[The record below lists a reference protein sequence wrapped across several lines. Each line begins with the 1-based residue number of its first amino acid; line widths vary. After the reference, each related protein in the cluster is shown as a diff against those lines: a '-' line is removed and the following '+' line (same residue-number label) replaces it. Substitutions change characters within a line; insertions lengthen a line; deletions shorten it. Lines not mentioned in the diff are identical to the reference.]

1 MRKKLPLLLMA
12 IMPLASFAQSAQSKV
27 SVHPKK
33 QAVTKQA
40 KPHLLAAPVAYC
52 TPALDCT
59 DGDLISNVT
68 FAGINN
74 TTTCSPA
81 GYGDYTSVSNTTT
94 LLAGETY
101 PIAVT
106 VGDGWPNENVSVWID
121 YNKNDIFDASE
132 FTYVGNVNTVSS
144 GLTVTG
150 NIPIATGTANG
161 SYRMRVR
168 VAADGAN
175 ADDNTL
181 ACDEEQGY
189 GETED
194 YTLIIGA
201 PAPTG
206 CLTATNGQWPT
217 DTFTPNCNG
226 ANANVTTAAYLNEYS
241 KVSLVAGTAYTFSTS
256 NSAYFITI
264 GNEAGTEVLASG
276 TGSVVYTPTVSGVVR
291 FYSHLSSNCDGES
304 TIHAR
309 IVKCGTPP
317 PPPVEPDYGCDQT
330 YTGVPDTAH
339 NMTKNLAAA
348 TYMVANDFFVPKE
361 SGTYKLQSVKF
372 DIVSQA
378 AAGASDI
385 TSYDLKILADSGS
398 NTPGST
404 VMTTL
409 TGVTPTNVLTLP
421 GTFAELPTYR
431 ITLDLGNF
439 ELPVNAAADTK
450 YWVAITGTSASQT
463 SFYWIGS
470 IYNEGWLTSSD
481 YQSSDSGA
489 TWVQGASTATPG
501 VHYEGMMMIDAECA
515 TAAVNEAGTKEVS
528 FYPNPVKDFLTINSK
543 KTIETVHVY
552 NIAGQ
557 KIPVSSKLVNGKL
570 DMSRMAPGT
579 YIISTIL
586 QGGKNESFKVVKK

>member
-1 MRKKLPLLLMA
+1 MRKKLPLLL
-12 IMPLASFAQSAQSKV
+12 LAALPMLTFAQSAQSKV

-175 ADDNTL
+175 AADNTL

-206 CLTATNGQWPT
+206 CLTATNGQYPAA
-217 DTFTPNCNG
+217 TFTPNCNG
-226 ANANVTTAAYLNEYS
+226 AVGNITTVAWLNEYS
-241 KVSLVAGTAYTFSTS
+241 KVNLTAGTEYTFSTS
-256 NSAYFITI
+256 NASYFITI
-264 GNEAGTEVLASG
+264 GDEAGTAVLASG
-276 TGSVVYTPTVSGVVR
+276 TGSVTYTPTANGVVR
-291 FYSHLSSNCDGES
+291 FYSHLSSNCDGTS
-304 TIHAR
+304 SSHTR
-309 IVKCGTPP
+309 SVKCGTPP
-317 PPPVEPDYGCDQT
+317 PPPTACTDFKTPSNNRENG
-330 YTGVPDTAH
+330 GFFGGDTAQRLAIDIPVGSTGFTVH
-339 NMTKNLAAA
+339 GMEPIVAGDATSFSFKFYANNAGLPGAEIATRTGIIQSSVVTGTAFGYDFKKYTVAFDSPIDLDANTTYWVEVTSDAVAWESTSVNRLGSPDVFNNNGTAGAWVADTTDYVFNLACSPLLAVGDA
-348 TYMVANDFFVPKE
+348 SNA
-361 SGTYKLQSVKF
+361 KF
-372 DIVSQA
+372 
-378 AAGASDI
+378 
-385 TSYDLKILADSGS
+385 
-398 NTPGST
+398 
-404 VMTTL
+404 
-409 TGVTPTNVLTLP
+409 
-421 GTFAELPTYR
+421 
-431 ITLDLGNF
+431 
-439 ELPVNAAADTK
+439 
-450 YWVAITGTSASQT
+450 
-463 SFYWIGS
+463 
-470 IYNEGWLTSSD
+470 
-481 YQSSDSGA
+481 
-489 TWVQGASTATPG
+489 
-501 VHYEGMMMIDAECA
+501 
-515 TAAVNEAGTKEVS
+515 S
-528 FYPNPVKDFLTINSK
+528 FYPNPVVDYLNISASTKVESV
-543 KTIETVHVY
+543 TVH

-557 KIPVSSKLVNGKL
+557 KMPVAAKLVNGKV
-570 DMSRMAPGT
+570 DMSRLAPGV
-579 YIISTIL
+579 YIITTVL
-586 QGGKNESFKVVKK
+586 DGGKKESFKVVKK

>member
-1 MRKKLPLLLMA
+1 MRKKLPLLL
-12 IMPLASFAQSAQSKV
+12 LAALPMLTFAQSAQSKV

-206 CLTATNGQWPT
+206 CLTATNGQYPAA
-217 DTFTPNCNG
+217 TFTPNCNG
-226 ANANVTTAAYLNEYS
+226 AVGNITTVAWLNEYS
-241 KVSLVAGTAYTFSTS
+241 KVNVIAGTTYTFSTS
-256 NSAYFITI
+256 VNTYFITI
-264 GNEAGTEVLASG
+264 GNEAGTAVLASG
-276 TGSVVYTPTVSGVVR
+276 TGSVTYTPTANGVVR
-291 FYSHLSSNCDGES
+291 FYSHLSSNCDGTS
-304 TIHAR
+304 SSHTR
-309 IVKCGTPP
+309 SVKCGTPP
-317 PPPVEPDYGCDQT
+317 PPPTACTDFKTPSNNRENG
-330 YTGVPDTAH
+330 GFFGGDTAQRLAIDIPVGSTGFTVH
-339 NMTKNLAAA
+339 GMEPIVAGDATSFSFKFYANNAGLPGAEIATRTGIIQSSVVTGTAFGYDFKKYTVAFDSPIDLDANTTYWVEVTSDAVAWESTSVSRLGSPDVFNHSGTSGAWVAGTTDYVFNLAC
-348 TYMVANDFFVPKE
+348 
-361 SGTYKLQSVKF
+361 SSL
-372 DIVSQA
+372 
-378 AAGASDI
+378 
-385 TSYDLKILADSGS
+385 LAVGDAS
-398 NTPGST
+398 NTK
-404 VMTTL
+404 
-409 TGVTPTNVLTLP
+409 
-421 GTFAELPTYR
+421 F
-431 ITLDLGNF
+431 
-439 ELPVNAAADTK
+439 
-450 YWVAITGTSASQT
+450 
-463 SFYWIGS
+463 
-470 IYNEGWLTSSD
+470 
-481 YQSSDSGA
+481 
-489 TWVQGASTATPG
+489 
-501 VHYEGMMMIDAECA
+501 
-515 TAAVNEAGTKEVS
+515 S
-528 FYPNPVKDFLTINSK
+528 FYPNPVVDYLNISASTKVESV
-543 KTIETVHVY
+543 TVH

-557 KIPVSSKLVNGKL
+557 KMPVAAKLVNGKV
-570 DMSRMAPGT
+570 DMSRLAPGV
-579 YIISTIL
+579 YIITTVL
-586 QGGKNESFKVVKK
+586 DGGKKESFKVVKK

>member
-175 ADDNTL
+175 AADNTL

-206 CLTATNGQWPT
+206 CLTATNGQYPAA
-217 DTFTPNCNG
+217 TFTPNCNG
-226 ANANVTTAAYLNEYS
+226 AVGNITTVAWLNEYS
-241 KVSLVAGTAYTFSTS
+241 KVNLTAGTEYTFSTS
-256 NSAYFITI
+256 NASYFITI
-264 GNEAGTEVLASG
+264 GDEAGTAVLASG
-276 TGSVVYTPTVSGVVR
+276 TGSVTYTPTANGVVR
-291 FYSHLSSNCDGES
+291 FYSHLSSNCDGTS
-304 TIHAR
+304 SSHTR
-309 IVKCGTPP
+309 SVKCGTPP
-317 PPPVEPDYGCDQT
+317 PPPTACTDFKTPSNNRENG
-330 YTGVPDTAH
+330 GFFGGDTAQRLAIDIPVGSTGFTVH
-339 NMTKNLAAA
+339 GMEPIVAGDATSFSFKFYANNAGLPGAEIATRTGIIQSSVVTGTAFGYDFKKYTVAFDSPIDLDANTTYWVEVTSDAVAWESTSVNRLGSPDVFNNSGTSGAWVAGTTDYVFNLACSPLLAVGDA
-348 TYMVANDFFVPKE
+348 SNA
-361 SGTYKLQSVKF
+361 KF
-372 DIVSQA
+372 
-378 AAGASDI
+378 
-385 TSYDLKILADSGS
+385 
-398 NTPGST
+398 
-404 VMTTL
+404 
-409 TGVTPTNVLTLP
+409 
-421 GTFAELPTYR
+421 
-431 ITLDLGNF
+431 
-439 ELPVNAAADTK
+439 
-450 YWVAITGTSASQT
+450 
-463 SFYWIGS
+463 
-470 IYNEGWLTSSD
+470 
-481 YQSSDSGA
+481 
-489 TWVQGASTATPG
+489 
-501 VHYEGMMMIDAECA
+501 
-515 TAAVNEAGTKEVS
+515 S
-528 FYPNPVKDFLTINSK
+528 FYPNPVVDYLNISASTKVESV
-543 KTIETVHVY
+543 TVH

-557 KIPVSSKLVNGKL
+557 KMPVAAKLVNGKV
-570 DMSRMAPGT
+570 DMSRLAPGV
-579 YIISTIL
+579 YIITTVL
-586 QGGKNESFKVVKK
+586 DGGKKESFKVVKK

>member
-1 MRKKLPLLLMA
+1 MRKKLPLLL
-12 IMPLASFAQSAQSKV
+12 LAALPMLTFAQSAQSKV

-206 CLTATNGQWPT
+206 CLTATNGQYPAA
-217 DTFTPNCNG
+217 TFTPNCNG
-226 ANANVTTAAYLNEYS
+226 AVGNITTVAWLNEYS
-241 KVSLVAGTAYTFSTS
+241 KVNVIAGTTYTFSTS
-256 NSAYFITI
+256 VNTYFITI
-264 GNEAGTEVLASG
+264 GNEAGTAVLASG
-276 TGSVVYTPTVSGVVR
+276 TGSVTYTPTANGVVR
-291 FYSHLSSNCDGES
+291 FYSHLSSNCDGTS
-304 TIHAR
+304 SSHTR
-309 IVKCGTPP
+309 SVKCGTPP
-317 PPPVEPDYGCDQT
+317 PPPTACTDFKTPSNNRENG
-330 YTGVPDTAH
+330 GFFGGDTAQRLAIDIPVGSTGFTVH
-339 NMTKNLAAA
+339 GMEPIVAGDATSFSFKFYANNAGLPGAEIATRNGIIQSSVVTGTAFGYDFKKYTVAFDSPIDLDANTTYWVEVTSDAVAWESTSVSRLGSPDVFNHSGTSGAWVAGTTDYVFNLAC
-348 TYMVANDFFVPKE
+348 
-361 SGTYKLQSVKF
+361 SSL
-372 DIVSQA
+372 
-378 AAGASDI
+378 
-385 TSYDLKILADSGS
+385 LAVGDAS
-398 NTPGST
+398 NTK
-404 VMTTL
+404 
-409 TGVTPTNVLTLP
+409 
-421 GTFAELPTYR
+421 F
-431 ITLDLGNF
+431 
-439 ELPVNAAADTK
+439 
-450 YWVAITGTSASQT
+450 
-463 SFYWIGS
+463 
-470 IYNEGWLTSSD
+470 
-481 YQSSDSGA
+481 
-489 TWVQGASTATPG
+489 
-501 VHYEGMMMIDAECA
+501 
-515 TAAVNEAGTKEVS
+515 S
-528 FYPNPVKDFLTINSK
+528 FYPNPVVDYLNISASTKVESV
-543 KTIETVHVY
+543 TVH

-557 KIPVSSKLVNGKL
+557 KMPVAAKLVNGKV
-570 DMSRMAPGT
+570 DMSRLAPGV
-579 YIISTIL
+579 YIITTVL
-586 QGGKNESFKVVKK
+586 DGGKKESFKVVKK

>member
-1 MRKKLPLLLMA
+1 MA

-206 CLTATNGQWPT
+206 CLTATNGQYPVA
-217 DTFTPNCNG
+217 TFTPNCNG
-226 ANANVTTAAYLNEYS
+226 AVGNITTVAWLNEYS
-241 KVSLVAGTAYTFSTS
+241 KVNVIAGTTYTFSTS
-256 NSAYFITI
+256 VNTYFITI
-264 GNEAGTEVLASG
+264 GNEAGTAVLASG
-276 TGSVVYTPTVSGVVR
+276 TGSVTYTPTANGVVR
-291 FYSHLSSNCDGES
+291 FYSHLSSNCDGTS
-304 TIHAR
+304 SSHTR
-309 IVKCGTPP
+309 SVKCGTPP
-317 PPPVEPDYGCDQT
+317 PPPTACTDFKTPSNNRENG
-330 YTGVPDTAH
+330 GFFGGDTAQRLAIDIPVGSTGFTVH
-339 NMTKNLAAA
+339 GMEPIVAGDATSFSFKFYSNNAGLPGAEIATRTGIIQSSVVTGTAFGYDFKKYTVAFDSPIDLNANTTYWVEVTSDAVAWESTSVNRLGSPDVFNNSGTSGAWVAGTTDYVFNLACSPLLAVGDA
-348 TYMVANDFFVPKE
+348 SNA
-361 SGTYKLQSVKF
+361 KF
-372 DIVSQA
+372 
-378 AAGASDI
+378 
-385 TSYDLKILADSGS
+385 
-398 NTPGST
+398 
-404 VMTTL
+404 
-409 TGVTPTNVLTLP
+409 
-421 GTFAELPTYR
+421 
-431 ITLDLGNF
+431 
-439 ELPVNAAADTK
+439 
-450 YWVAITGTSASQT
+450 
-463 SFYWIGS
+463 
-470 IYNEGWLTSSD
+470 
-481 YQSSDSGA
+481 
-489 TWVQGASTATPG
+489 
-501 VHYEGMMMIDAECA
+501 
-515 TAAVNEAGTKEVS
+515 S
-528 FYPNPVKDFLTINSK
+528 FYPNPVVDYLNISASTKVESV
-543 KTIETVHVY
+543 TVH

-557 KIPVSSKLVNGKL
+557 KMPVAAKLVNGKV
-570 DMSRMAPGT
+570 DMSRLAPGV
-579 YIISTIL
+579 YIITTVL
-586 QGGKNESFKVVKK
+586 DGGKKESFKVVKK

>member
-206 CLTATNGQWPT
+206 CLTATNGQYPAA
-217 DTFTPNCNG
+217 TFTPNCNG
-226 ANANVTTAAYLNEYS
+226 AVGNITTAAWLNEYS
-241 KVSLVAGTAYTFSTS
+241 KVNVIAGTTYTFSTS
-256 NSAYFITI
+256 VNTYFITI
-264 GNEAGTEVLASG
+264 GNEAGTAVLASG
-276 TGSVVYTPTVSGVVR
+276 TGSVTYTPTANGVVR
-291 FYSHLSSNCDGES
+291 FYSHLSSNCDGTS
-304 TIHAR
+304 SSHTR
-309 IVKCGTPP
+309 SVKCGTPP
-317 PPPVEPDYGCDQT
+317 PPPTACTDFKTPSNNRENG
-330 YTGVPDTAH
+330 GFFGGDTAQRLAIDIPVGSTGFTVH
-339 NMTKNLAAA
+339 GMEPIVAGDATSFSFKFYSNNAGLPGAEIATRTGIIQSSVVTGTAFGYDFKKYTVAFDSPIDFTANTTYWVEVTSDAVAWESTTVNRLGSPDVFNNSGTSGAWVAGTTDYVFNLAC
-348 TYMVANDFFVPKE
+348 
-361 SGTYKLQSVKF
+361 SSL
-372 DIVSQA
+372 
-378 AAGASDI
+378 
-385 TSYDLKILADSGS
+385 LAVGDAS
-398 NTPGST
+398 NTK
-404 VMTTL
+404 
-409 TGVTPTNVLTLP
+409 
-421 GTFAELPTYR
+421 F
-431 ITLDLGNF
+431 
-439 ELPVNAAADTK
+439 
-450 YWVAITGTSASQT
+450 
-463 SFYWIGS
+463 
-470 IYNEGWLTSSD
+470 
-481 YQSSDSGA
+481 
-489 TWVQGASTATPG
+489 
-501 VHYEGMMMIDAECA
+501 
-515 TAAVNEAGTKEVS
+515 S
-528 FYPNPVKDFLTINSK
+528 FYPNPVVDYLNISASTKVESV
-543 KTIETVHVY
+543 TVH

-557 KIPVSSKLVNGKL
+557 KMPVSAKLVNGKV
-570 DMSRMAPGT
+570 DMSRLAPGI
-579 YIISTIL
+579 YIITTVL
-586 QGGKNESFKVVKK
+586 EGGKKESFKVVKK

>member
-1 MRKKLPLLLMA
+1 MA

-168 VAADGAN
+168 VVADGAN
-175 ADDNTL
+175 AADNTL

-206 CLTATNGQWPT
+206 CLTATNGQYPAA
-217 DTFTPNCNG
+217 TFTPNCNG
-226 ANANVTTAAYLNEYS
+226 AVGNITTVAWLNEYS
-241 KVSLVAGTAYTFSTS
+241 KVNVTAGTEYTFSTS
-256 NSAYFITI
+256 NASYFITI
-264 GNEAGTEVLASG
+264 GDEAGTAVLASG
-276 TGSVVYTPTVSGVVR
+276 TGSVTYTPTANGVVR
-291 FYSHLSSNCDGES
+291 FYSHLSSNCDGTS
-304 TIHAR
+304 SSHTR
-309 IVKCGTPP
+309 SVKCGTPP
-317 PPPVEPDYGCDQT
+317 PPPTACTDFKTPSNNRENG
-330 YTGVPDTAH
+330 GFFGGDTAQRLAIDIPVGSTGFTVH
-339 NMTKNLAAA
+339 GMEPIVAGDATSFSFKFYANNAGLPGAEIATRTGIIQSSVVTGTAFGYDFKKYTVAFDSPIDLNANTTYWVEVTSDAVAWESTSVSRLGSPDVFNHSGTSGAWVAGTTDYVFNLAC
-348 TYMVANDFFVPKE
+348 
-361 SGTYKLQSVKF
+361 SSL
-372 DIVSQA
+372 
-378 AAGASDI
+378 
-385 TSYDLKILADSGS
+385 LAVGDAS
-398 NTPGST
+398 NTK
-404 VMTTL
+404 
-409 TGVTPTNVLTLP
+409 
-421 GTFAELPTYR
+421 F
-431 ITLDLGNF
+431 
-439 ELPVNAAADTK
+439 
-450 YWVAITGTSASQT
+450 
-463 SFYWIGS
+463 
-470 IYNEGWLTSSD
+470 
-481 YQSSDSGA
+481 
-489 TWVQGASTATPG
+489 
-501 VHYEGMMMIDAECA
+501 
-515 TAAVNEAGTKEVS
+515 S
-528 FYPNPVKDFLTINSK
+528 FYPNPVVDYLNISASTKVESV
-543 KTIETVHVY
+543 TVH

-557 KIPVSSKLVNGKL
+557 KMPVAAKLVNGKV
-570 DMSRMAPGT
+570 DMSRLAPGV
-579 YIISTIL
+579 YIITTVL
-586 QGGKNESFKVVKK
+586 DGGKK

>member
-1 MRKKLPLLLMA
+1 MRKKLPLLL
-12 IMPLASFAQSAQSKV
+12 LAALPMLTFAQSAQSKV

-206 CLTATNGQWPT
+206 CLTATNGQYPAA
-217 DTFTPNCNG
+217 TFTPNCNG
-226 ANANVTTAAYLNEYS
+226 AVGNITTVAWLNEYS
-241 KVSLVAGTAYTFSTS
+241 KVNVIAGTTYTFSTS
-256 NSAYFITI
+256 VNTYFITI
-264 GNEAGTEVLASG
+264 GNEAGTAVLASG
-276 TGSVVYTPTVSGVVR
+276 TGSVTYTPTANGVVR
-291 FYSHLSSNCDGES
+291 FYSHLSSNCDGTS
-304 TIHAR
+304 SSHTR
-309 IVKCGTPP
+309 SVKCGTPP
-317 PPPVEPDYGCDQT
+317 PPPTACTDFKTPSNNRENG
-330 YTGVPDTAH
+330 GFFGGDTAQRLAIDIPVGSTGFTVH
-339 NMTKNLAAA
+339 GMEPIVAGDATSFSFKFYANNAGLPGAEIATRTGIIQSSVVTGTAFGYDFKKYTVAFDSPIDLDANTTYWVEVTSDAVAWESTSVNRLGSPDVFNNSGTSGAWVAGTTDYVFNLACSPLLAVGDA
-348 TYMVANDFFVPKE
+348 SNA
-361 SGTYKLQSVKF
+361 KF
-372 DIVSQA
+372 
-378 AAGASDI
+378 
-385 TSYDLKILADSGS
+385 
-398 NTPGST
+398 
-404 VMTTL
+404 
-409 TGVTPTNVLTLP
+409 
-421 GTFAELPTYR
+421 
-431 ITLDLGNF
+431 
-439 ELPVNAAADTK
+439 
-450 YWVAITGTSASQT
+450 
-463 SFYWIGS
+463 
-470 IYNEGWLTSSD
+470 
-481 YQSSDSGA
+481 
-489 TWVQGASTATPG
+489 
-501 VHYEGMMMIDAECA
+501 
-515 TAAVNEAGTKEVS
+515 S
-528 FYPNPVKDFLTINSK
+528 FYPNPVVDYLNISASTKVESV
-543 KTIETVHVY
+543 TVH
-552 NIAGQ
+552 NMAGQ
-557 KIPVSSKLVNGKL
+557 KMPVAAKLVNGKV
-570 DMSRMAPGT
+570 DMSRLAPGV
-579 YIISTIL
+579 YIITTVL
-586 QGGKNESFKVVKK
+586 DGGKKESFKVVKK

>member
-206 CLTATNGQWPT
+206 CLTATNGQYPAA
-217 DTFTPNCNG
+217 TFTPNCNG
-226 ANANVTTAAYLNEYS
+226 AVGNITTVAWLNEYS
-241 KVSLVAGTAYTFSTS
+241 KVNVIAGTTYTFSTS
-256 NSAYFITI
+256 VNTYFITI
-264 GNEAGTEVLASG
+264 GNEAGTAVLASG
-276 TGSVVYTPTVSGVVR
+276 TGSVTYTPTANGVVR
-291 FYSHLSSNCDGES
+291 FYSHLSSNCDGTS
-304 TIHAR
+304 SSHTR
-309 IVKCGTPP
+309 SVKCGTPP
-317 PPPVEPDYGCDQT
+317 PPPTACTDFKTPSNNRENG
-330 YTGVPDTAH
+330 GFFGGDTAQRLAIDIPVGSTGFTVH
-339 NMTKNLAAA
+339 GMEPIVAGDATSFSFKFYANNAGLPGAEIATRTGIIQSSVVTGTAFGYDFKKYTVAFDSPIDLDANTTYWVEVTSDAVAWESTSVNRLGPPDVFNNNGTAGAWVADTTDYVFNLACSPLLAVGDA
-348 TYMVANDFFVPKE
+348 SNA
-361 SGTYKLQSVKF
+361 KF
-372 DIVSQA
+372 
-378 AAGASDI
+378 
-385 TSYDLKILADSGS
+385 
-398 NTPGST
+398 
-404 VMTTL
+404 
-409 TGVTPTNVLTLP
+409 
-421 GTFAELPTYR
+421 
-431 ITLDLGNF
+431 
-439 ELPVNAAADTK
+439 
-450 YWVAITGTSASQT
+450 
-463 SFYWIGS
+463 
-470 IYNEGWLTSSD
+470 
-481 YQSSDSGA
+481 
-489 TWVQGASTATPG
+489 
-501 VHYEGMMMIDAECA
+501 
-515 TAAVNEAGTKEVS
+515 S
-528 FYPNPVKDFLTINSK
+528 FYPNPVVDYLNISASTKVESV
-543 KTIETVHVY
+543 TVH

-557 KIPVSSKLVNGKL
+557 KMPVAAKLVNGKV
-570 DMSRMAPGT
+570 DMSRLAPGV
-579 YIISTIL
+579 YIITTVL
-586 QGGKNESFKVVKK
+586 DGGKKESFKVVKK

>member
-1 MRKKLPLLLMA
+1 MRKKLPLLL
-12 IMPLASFAQSAQSKV
+12 LAALPMLTFAQSAQSKV

-175 ADDNTL
+175 AADNTL

-206 CLTATNGQWPT
+206 CLTATNGQYPAA
-217 DTFTPNCNG
+217 TFTPNCNG

-291 FYSHLSSNCDGES
+291 FYSHLSSNCDGGS

-317 PPPVEPDYGCDQT
+317 PPPTACTDFKTPSNNRENG
-330 YTGVPDTAH
+330 GFFGGDTAQRLAIDIPVGSTGFTVH
-339 NMTKNLAAA
+339 GMEPIVAGDATSFSFKFYSNNAGLPGAEIATRTGIIQSSVVTGTAFGYDFKKYTVAFDSPIDLDANTTYWVEVTSDAVAWESTTVNRLGSPDVFNNSGTSGAWVAGTTDYVFNLAC
-348 TYMVANDFFVPKE
+348 
-361 SGTYKLQSVKF
+361 SSL
-372 DIVSQA
+372 
-378 AAGASDI
+378 
-385 TSYDLKILADSGS
+385 LAVGDAS
-398 NTPGST
+398 NTK
-404 VMTTL
+404 
-409 TGVTPTNVLTLP
+409 
-421 GTFAELPTYR
+421 F
-431 ITLDLGNF
+431 
-439 ELPVNAAADTK
+439 
-450 YWVAITGTSASQT
+450 
-463 SFYWIGS
+463 
-470 IYNEGWLTSSD
+470 
-481 YQSSDSGA
+481 
-489 TWVQGASTATPG
+489 
-501 VHYEGMMMIDAECA
+501 
-515 TAAVNEAGTKEVS
+515 S
-528 FYPNPVKDFLTINSK
+528 FYPNPVVDYLNISASTKVESV
-543 KTIETVHVY
+543 TVH

-557 KIPVSSKLVNGKL
+557 KMPVAAKLVNGKV
-570 DMSRMAPGT
+570 DMSRLAPGV
-579 YIISTIL
+579 YIITTVL
-586 QGGKNESFKVVKK
+586 DGGKKESFKVVKK

>member
-1 MRKKLPLLLMA
+1 MRKKLPLLL
-12 IMPLASFAQSAQSKV
+12 LAALPMLTFAQSAQSKV

-40 KPHLLAAPVAYC
+40 KPRLLAAPAAYC

-217 DTFTPNCNG
+217 ATYTPTCSGTTTNI
-226 ANANVTTAAYLNEYS
+226 TTAAWLNEYS
-241 KVSLVAGTAYTFSTS
+241 KVNVTAGTAYTFSTS
-256 NSAYFITI
+256 NASYFITI
-264 GNEAGTEVLASG
+264 GDEAGTAVLASG
-276 TGSVVYTPTVSGVVR
+276 TGSVTYTPTQSGVIR
-291 FYSHLSSNCDGES
+291 FYSHLSSNCDGGPS
-304 TIHAR
+304 TTHSRA
-309 IVKCGTPP
+309 VKCGTPP
-317 PPPVEPDYGCDQT
+317 PPPTACTDFKTPSNNRENG
-330 YTGVPDTAH
+330 GFFGGDTAQR
-339 NMTKNLAAA
+339 LAI
-348 TYMVANDFFVPKE
+348 
-361 SGTYKLQSVKF
+361 
-372 DIVSQA
+372 DIPV
-378 AAGASDI
+378 
-385 TSYDLKILADSGS
+385 
-398 NTPGST
+398 GST
-404 VMTTL
+404 GFTVHGIEPIVAGDATTFSFKFYSNNA
-409 TGVTPTNVLTLP
+409 GLP
-421 GTFAELPTYR
+421 GTEIATRNGIIQSSVVTGTAFNYEFKKYTVAFDSP
-431 ITLDLGNF
+431 IDLTAN
-439 ELPVNAAADTK
+439 TT
-450 YWVAITGTSASQT
+450 YWVEVTSDAVAWESTSVNRLGAPDVFNNNGTS
-463 SFYWIGS
+463 
-470 IYNEGWLTSSD
+470 
-481 YQSSDSGA
+481 GA
-489 TWVQGASTATPG
+489 WV
-501 VHYEGMMMIDAECA
+501 
-515 TAAVNEAGTKEVS
+515 AGTTDYVFNLVCSPLLAVGDASNAKFS
-528 FYPNPVKDFLTINSK
+528 YYPNPVVDYLNISSSTKVES
-543 KTIETVHVY
+543 VSVY

-557 KIPVSSKLVNGKL
+557 KMPVSAKLVNGKV
-570 DMSRMAPGT
+570 DMSKLAPGV
-579 YIISTIL
+579 YIITTTL
-586 QGGKNESFKVVKK
+586 DGGKNESFKVVKK

>member
-1 MRKKLPLLLMA
+1 MLT
-12 IMPLASFAQSAQSKV
+12 FAQSAQSKV

-206 CLTATNGQWPT
+206 CLTATNGQYPAA
-217 DTFTPNCNG
+217 TFTPNCNG
-226 ANANVTTAAYLNEYS
+226 AVGNITTAAWLNEYS
-241 KVSLVAGTAYTFSTS
+241 KVNVIAGTTYTFSTS
-256 NSAYFITI
+256 VNTYFITI
-264 GNEAGTEVLASG
+264 GNEAGTAVLASG
-276 TGSVVYTPTVSGVVR
+276 TGSVTYTPTANGVVR
-291 FYSHLSSNCDGES
+291 FYSHLSSNCDGTS
-304 TIHAR
+304 SSHTR
-309 IVKCGTPP
+309 SVKCGTPP
-317 PPPVEPDYGCDQT
+317 PPPTACTDFKTPSNNRENG
-330 YTGVPDTAH
+330 GFFGGDTAQRLAIDIPVGSTGFTVH
-339 NMTKNLAAA
+339 GMEPIVAGDATSFSFKFYANNAGLPGAEIATRNGIIQSSVVTGTAFGYDFKKYTVAFDSPIDLDANTTYWVEVTSDAVAWESTSVNRLGSPDVFNNSGTSGAWVAGTTDYVFNLAC
-348 TYMVANDFFVPKE
+348 
-361 SGTYKLQSVKF
+361 SSL
-372 DIVSQA
+372 
-378 AAGASDI
+378 
-385 TSYDLKILADSGS
+385 LAVGDAS
-398 NTPGST
+398 NTK
-404 VMTTL
+404 
-409 TGVTPTNVLTLP
+409 
-421 GTFAELPTYR
+421 F
-431 ITLDLGNF
+431 
-439 ELPVNAAADTK
+439 
-450 YWVAITGTSASQT
+450 
-463 SFYWIGS
+463 
-470 IYNEGWLTSSD
+470 
-481 YQSSDSGA
+481 
-489 TWVQGASTATPG
+489 
-501 VHYEGMMMIDAECA
+501 
-515 TAAVNEAGTKEVS
+515 S
-528 FYPNPVKDFLTINSK
+528 FYPNPVVDYLNISASTKVESV
-543 KTIETVHVY
+543 TVH

-557 KIPVSSKLVNGKL
+557 KMPVAAKLVNGKV
-570 DMSRMAPGT
+570 DMSRLAPGV
-579 YIISTIL
+579 YIITTVL
-586 QGGKNESFKVVKK
+586 DGGKKESFKVVKK

>member
-1 MRKKLPLLLMA
+1 MRKKLPLLL
-12 IMPLASFAQSAQSKV
+12 LAALPMLTFAQSAQSKV

-33 QAVTKQA
+33 QAITKQA
-40 KPHLLAAPVAYC
+40 KPHLLAAPAAYC

-59 DGDLISNVT
+59 DGDLITNVT

-121 YNKNDIFDASE
+121 YNKNDLFETSE

-150 NIPIATGTANG
+150 NIPIAAGTANG

-168 VAADGAN
+168 VAAVGAN

-217 DTFTPNCNG
+217 TTFTPNCNG
-226 ANANVTTAAYLNEYS
+226 SNVNIAADAWLNEYS
-241 KVSLVAGTAYTFSTS
+241 KVNLVAGTTYTFSTS
-256 NSAYFITI
+256 VNTYFITI
-264 GNEAGTEVLASG
+264 GNEAGTAVLASG

-291 FYSHLSSNCDGES
+291 FYSHLSSNCDGGS
-304 TIHAR
+304 TTHAR

-317 PPPVEPDYGCDQT
+317 PPPVACSDFKTPSNNRENG
-330 YTGVPDTAH
+330 GFFGGDTAQRLAIDIPVGSTGFTVH
-339 NMTKNLAAA
+339 GMEPIVAGDATSFSFKFYSNNAGLPGAEIATRTGIIQSSVVTGTAFGYDFKKYTVAFDSPIDFTANTTYWVEVTSDAVAWESTTVNRLGSPDVFNNSGTSGAWVAGTTDYVFNLAC
-348 TYMVANDFFVPKE
+348 
-361 SGTYKLQSVKF
+361 SSL
-372 DIVSQA
+372 
-378 AAGASDI
+378 
-385 TSYDLKILADSGS
+385 LAVGDAS
-398 NTPGST
+398 NTK
-404 VMTTL
+404 
-409 TGVTPTNVLTLP
+409 
-421 GTFAELPTYR
+421 F
-431 ITLDLGNF
+431 
-439 ELPVNAAADTK
+439 
-450 YWVAITGTSASQT
+450 
-463 SFYWIGS
+463 
-470 IYNEGWLTSSD
+470 
-481 YQSSDSGA
+481 
-489 TWVQGASTATPG
+489 
-501 VHYEGMMMIDAECA
+501 
-515 TAAVNEAGTKEVS
+515 S
-528 FYPNPVKDFLTINSK
+528 FYPNPVVDYLNISASTKVES
-543 KTIETVHVY
+543 VSVY

-557 KIPVSSKLVNGKL
+557 KMPVSAKLVNGKV
-570 DMSRMAPGT
+570 DMSKLAPGV
-579 YIISTIL
+579 YIITTTL
-586 QGGKNESFKVVKK
+586 DGGKNESFKVVKK

>member
-206 CLTATNGQWPT
+206 CLTATNGQYPAA
-217 DTFTPNCNG
+217 TFTPNCNG
-226 ANANVTTAAYLNEYS
+226 AVGNITTAAWLNEYS
-241 KVSLVAGTAYTFSTS
+241 KVNVIAGTTYTFSTS
-256 NSAYFITI
+256 VNTYFITI
-264 GNEAGTEVLASG
+264 GNEAGTAVLASG
-276 TGSVVYTPTVSGVVR
+276 TGSVTYTPTANGVVR
-291 FYSHLSSNCDGES
+291 FYSHLSSNCDGTS
-304 TIHAR
+304 SSHTR
-309 IVKCGTPP
+309 SVKCGTPP
-317 PPPVEPDYGCDQT
+317 PPPTACTDFKTPSNNRENG
-330 YTGVPDTAH
+330 GFFGGDTAQRLAIDIPVGSTGFTVH
-339 NMTKNLAAA
+339 GMEPIVAGDATSFSFKFYSNNAGLPGAEIATRTGIIQSSVVTGTAFGYDFKKYTVAFDSPIDLDANTTYWVEVTSDAVAWESTSVNRLGSPDVFNNSGTSGAWVAGTTDYVFNLAC
-348 TYMVANDFFVPKE
+348 
-361 SGTYKLQSVKF
+361 SSL
-372 DIVSQA
+372 
-378 AAGASDI
+378 
-385 TSYDLKILADSGS
+385 LAVGDAS
-398 NTPGST
+398 NTK
-404 VMTTL
+404 
-409 TGVTPTNVLTLP
+409 
-421 GTFAELPTYR
+421 F
-431 ITLDLGNF
+431 
-439 ELPVNAAADTK
+439 
-450 YWVAITGTSASQT
+450 
-463 SFYWIGS
+463 
-470 IYNEGWLTSSD
+470 
-481 YQSSDSGA
+481 
-489 TWVQGASTATPG
+489 
-501 VHYEGMMMIDAECA
+501 
-515 TAAVNEAGTKEVS
+515 S
-528 FYPNPVKDFLTINSK
+528 FYPNPVVDYLNISASTKVESV
-543 KTIETVHVY
+543 TVH

-557 KIPVSSKLVNGKL
+557 KMPVAAKLVNGKV
-570 DMSRMAPGT
+570 DMSRLAPGV
-579 YIISTIL
+579 YIITTVL
-586 QGGKNESFKVVKK
+586 DGGKKESFKVVKK

>member
-1 MRKKLPLLLMA
+1 MRKKLPLLL
-12 IMPLASFAQSAQSKV
+12 LAALPMLTFAQSAQSKV

-175 ADDNTL
+175 AVDNTL

-206 CLTATNGQWPT
+206 CLTATNGQYPAA
-217 DTFTPNCNG
+217 TFTPNCNG
-226 ANANVTTAAYLNEYS
+226 AVGNITTVAWLNEYS
-241 KVSLVAGTAYTFSTS
+241 KVNVIAGTTYTFSTS
-256 NSAYFITI
+256 VNTYFITI
-264 GNEAGTEVLASG
+264 GNEAGTAVLASG
-276 TGSVVYTPTVSGVVR
+276 TGSVTYTPTANGVVR
-291 FYSHLSSNCDGES
+291 FYSHLSSNCDGTS
-304 TIHAR
+304 SSHTR
-309 IVKCGTPP
+309 SVKCGTPP
-317 PPPVEPDYGCDQT
+317 PPPTACTDFKTPSNNRENG
-330 YTGVPDTAH
+330 GFFGGDTAQRLAIDIPVGSTGFTVH
-339 NMTKNLAAA
+339 GMEPIVAGDATSFSFKFYANNAGLPGAEIATRNGIIQSSVVTGTAFGYDFKKYTVAFDSPIDLDANTTYWVEVTSDAVAWESTTVNRLGSPDVFNNSGTSGAWVAGTTDYVFNLAC
-348 TYMVANDFFVPKE
+348 
-361 SGTYKLQSVKF
+361 SSL
-372 DIVSQA
+372 
-378 AAGASDI
+378 
-385 TSYDLKILADSGS
+385 LAVGDAS
-398 NTPGST
+398 NTK
-404 VMTTL
+404 
-409 TGVTPTNVLTLP
+409 
-421 GTFAELPTYR
+421 F
-431 ITLDLGNF
+431 
-439 ELPVNAAADTK
+439 
-450 YWVAITGTSASQT
+450 
-463 SFYWIGS
+463 
-470 IYNEGWLTSSD
+470 
-481 YQSSDSGA
+481 
-489 TWVQGASTATPG
+489 
-501 VHYEGMMMIDAECA
+501 
-515 TAAVNEAGTKEVS
+515 S
-528 FYPNPVKDFLTINSK
+528 FYPNPVVDYLNISASTKVESV
-543 KTIETVHVY
+543 TVH

-557 KIPVSSKLVNGKL
+557 KMPVAAKLVNGKV
-570 DMSRMAPGT
+570 DMSRLAPGV
-579 YIISTIL
+579 YIITTVL
-586 QGGKNESFKVVKK
+586 DGGKKESFKVVKK

>member
-1 MRKKLPLLLMA
+1 MRKKLPLLL
-12 IMPLASFAQSAQSKV
+12 LAALPMLTFAQSAQSKV

-175 ADDNTL
+175 AADNTL

-206 CLTATNGQWPT
+206 CLTATNGQYPAA
-217 DTFTPNCNG
+217 TFTPNCNG
-226 ANANVTTAAYLNEYS
+226 AVGNITTVAWLNEYS
-241 KVSLVAGTAYTFSTS
+241 KVNVIAGTTYTFSTS
-256 NSAYFITI
+256 VNTYFITI
-264 GNEAGTEVLASG
+264 GNEAGTAVLASG
-276 TGSVVYTPTVSGVVR
+276 TGSVTYTPTANGVVR
-291 FYSHLSSNCDGES
+291 FYSHLSSNCDGTS
-304 TIHAR
+304 SSHTR
-309 IVKCGTPP
+309 SVKCGTPP
-317 PPPVEPDYGCDQT
+317 PPPTACTDFKTPSNNRENG
-330 YTGVPDTAH
+330 GFFGGDTAQRLAIDIPVGSTGFTVH
-339 NMTKNLAAA
+339 GMEPIVAGDATSFSFKFYSNNAGLPGAEIATRTGIIQSSVVTGTAFGYDFKKYTVAFDSPIDLNANTTYWVEVTSDAVAWESTSVNRLGSPDVFNNNGTAGAWVADTTDYVFNLACSPLLAVGDA
-348 TYMVANDFFVPKE
+348 SNA
-361 SGTYKLQSVKF
+361 KF
-372 DIVSQA
+372 
-378 AAGASDI
+378 
-385 TSYDLKILADSGS
+385 
-398 NTPGST
+398 
-404 VMTTL
+404 
-409 TGVTPTNVLTLP
+409 
-421 GTFAELPTYR
+421 
-431 ITLDLGNF
+431 
-439 ELPVNAAADTK
+439 
-450 YWVAITGTSASQT
+450 
-463 SFYWIGS
+463 
-470 IYNEGWLTSSD
+470 
-481 YQSSDSGA
+481 
-489 TWVQGASTATPG
+489 
-501 VHYEGMMMIDAECA
+501 
-515 TAAVNEAGTKEVS
+515 S
-528 FYPNPVKDFLTINSK
+528 FYPNPVVDYLNISASTKVESV
-543 KTIETVHVY
+543 TVH

-557 KIPVSSKLVNGKL
+557 KMPVAAKLVNGKV
-570 DMSRMAPGT
+570 DMSRLAPGV
-579 YIISTIL
+579 YIITTVL
-586 QGGKNESFKVVKK
+586 DGGKKESFKVVKK

>member
-1 MRKKLPLLLMA
+1 MRKKLPLLL
-12 IMPLASFAQSAQSKV
+12 LAALPMLTFAQSAQSKV

-206 CLTATNGQWPT
+206 CLTATNGQYPAA
-217 DTFTPNCNG
+217 TFTPNCNG
-226 ANANVTTAAYLNEYS
+226 AVGNITTAAWLNEYS
-241 KVSLVAGTAYTFSTS
+241 KVNVIAGTTYTFSTS
-256 NSAYFITI
+256 VNTYFITI
-264 GNEAGTEVLASG
+264 GNEAGTAVLASG
-276 TGSVVYTPTVSGVVR
+276 TGSVTYTPTANGVVR
-291 FYSHLSSNCDGES
+291 FYSHLSSNCDGTS
-304 TIHAR
+304 SSHTR
-309 IVKCGTPP
+309 SVKCGTPP
-317 PPPVEPDYGCDQT
+317 PPPTACTDFKTPSNNRENG
-330 YTGVPDTAH
+330 GFFGGDTAQRLAIDIPVGSTGFTVH
-339 NMTKNLAAA
+339 GMEPIVAGDATSFSFKFYSNNAGLPGAEIATRTGIIQSSVVTGTAFGYDFKKYTVAFDSPIDLDANTTYWVEVTSDAVAWESTSVSRLGSPDVFNHSGTSGAWVAGTTDYVFNLAC
-348 TYMVANDFFVPKE
+348 
-361 SGTYKLQSVKF
+361 SSL
-372 DIVSQA
+372 
-378 AAGASDI
+378 
-385 TSYDLKILADSGS
+385 LAVGDAS
-398 NTPGST
+398 NTK
-404 VMTTL
+404 
-409 TGVTPTNVLTLP
+409 
-421 GTFAELPTYR
+421 F
-431 ITLDLGNF
+431 
-439 ELPVNAAADTK
+439 
-450 YWVAITGTSASQT
+450 
-463 SFYWIGS
+463 
-470 IYNEGWLTSSD
+470 
-481 YQSSDSGA
+481 
-489 TWVQGASTATPG
+489 
-501 VHYEGMMMIDAECA
+501 
-515 TAAVNEAGTKEVS
+515 S
-528 FYPNPVKDFLTINSK
+528 FYPNPVVDYLNISASTKVESV
-543 KTIETVHVY
+543 TVH

-557 KIPVSSKLVNGKL
+557 KMPVAAKLVNGKV
-570 DMSRMAPGT
+570 DMSRLAPGV
-579 YIISTIL
+579 YIITTVL
-586 QGGKNESFKVVKK
+586 DGGKKESFKVVKK

>member
-1 MRKKLPLLLMA
+1 MRKKLPLLL
-12 IMPLASFAQSAQSKV
+12 LAALPMLTFAQSAQSKV

-206 CLTATNGQWPT
+206 CLTATNGQYPAA
-217 DTFTPNCNG
+217 TFTPNCNG
-226 ANANVTTAAYLNEYS
+226 AVGNITTAAWLNEYS
-241 KVSLVAGTAYTFSTS
+241 KVNVIAGTTYTFSTS
-256 NSAYFITI
+256 VNTYFITI
-264 GNEAGTEVLASG
+264 GNEAGTAVLASG
-276 TGSVVYTPTVSGVVR
+276 TGSVTYTPTANGVVR
-291 FYSHLSSNCDGES
+291 FYSHLSSNCDGTS
-304 TIHAR
+304 SSHTR
-309 IVKCGTPP
+309 SVKCGTPP
-317 PPPVEPDYGCDQT
+317 PPPTACTDFKTPSNNRENG
-330 YTGVPDTAH
+330 GFFGGDTAQRLAIDIPVGSTGFTVH
-339 NMTKNLAAA
+339 GMEPIVAGDATSFSFKFYANNAGLPGAEIATRNGIIQSSVVTGTAFGYDFKKYTVAFDSPIDLDANTTYWVEVTSDAVARESTSVNRLGSPDVFNNSGTSGAWVAGTTDYVFNLAC
-348 TYMVANDFFVPKE
+348 
-361 SGTYKLQSVKF
+361 SSL
-372 DIVSQA
+372 
-378 AAGASDI
+378 
-385 TSYDLKILADSGS
+385 LAVGDAS
-398 NTPGST
+398 NTK
-404 VMTTL
+404 
-409 TGVTPTNVLTLP
+409 
-421 GTFAELPTYR
+421 F
-431 ITLDLGNF
+431 
-439 ELPVNAAADTK
+439 
-450 YWVAITGTSASQT
+450 
-463 SFYWIGS
+463 
-470 IYNEGWLTSSD
+470 
-481 YQSSDSGA
+481 
-489 TWVQGASTATPG
+489 
-501 VHYEGMMMIDAECA
+501 
-515 TAAVNEAGTKEVS
+515 S
-528 FYPNPVKDFLTINSK
+528 FYPNPVVDYLNISASTKVESV
-543 KTIETVHVY
+543 TVH

-557 KIPVSSKLVNGKL
+557 KMPVAAKLVNGKV
-570 DMSRMAPGT
+570 DMSRLAPGV
-579 YIISTIL
+579 YIITTVL
-586 QGGKNESFKVVKK
+586 DGGKKESFKVVKK

>member
-1 MRKKLPLLLMA
+1 MA

-206 CLTATNGQWPT
+206 CLTATNGQYPAA
-217 DTFTPNCNG
+217 TFTPNCNG
-226 ANANVTTAAYLNEYS
+226 AVGNITTVAWLNEYS
-241 KVSLVAGTAYTFSTS
+241 KVNVIAGTTYTFSTS
-256 NSAYFITI
+256 VNTYFITI
-264 GNEAGTEVLASG
+264 GNEAGTAVLASG
-276 TGSVVYTPTVSGVVR
+276 TGSVTYTPTANGVVR
-291 FYSHLSSNCDGES
+291 FYSHLSSNCDGTS
-304 TIHAR
+304 SSHTR
-309 IVKCGTPP
+309 SVKCGTPP
-317 PPPVEPDYGCDQT
+317 PPPTACTDFKTPSNNRENG
-330 YTGVPDTAH
+330 GFFGGDTAQRLAIDIPVGSTGFTVH
-339 NMTKNLAAA
+339 GMEPIVAGDATSFSFKFYANNAGLPGAEIATRNGIIQSSVVTGTAFGYDFKKYTVAFDSPIDLDANTTYWVEVTSDAVAWESTTVNRLGSPDVFNNSGTSGAWVAGTTDYVFNLAC
-348 TYMVANDFFVPKE
+348 
-361 SGTYKLQSVKF
+361 SSL
-372 DIVSQA
+372 
-378 AAGASDI
+378 
-385 TSYDLKILADSGS
+385 LAVGDAS
-398 NTPGST
+398 NTK
-404 VMTTL
+404 
-409 TGVTPTNVLTLP
+409 
-421 GTFAELPTYR
+421 F
-431 ITLDLGNF
+431 
-439 ELPVNAAADTK
+439 
-450 YWVAITGTSASQT
+450 
-463 SFYWIGS
+463 
-470 IYNEGWLTSSD
+470 
-481 YQSSDSGA
+481 
-489 TWVQGASTATPG
+489 
-501 VHYEGMMMIDAECA
+501 
-515 TAAVNEAGTKEVS
+515 S
-528 FYPNPVKDFLTINSK
+528 FYPNPVVDYLNISASTKVESV
-543 KTIETVHVY
+543 TVH

-557 KIPVSSKLVNGKL
+557 KMPVAAKLVNGKV
-570 DMSRMAPGT
+570 DMSRLAPGV
-579 YIISTIL
+579 YIITTVL
-586 QGGKNESFKVVKK
+586 DGGKKESFKVVKK

>member
-206 CLTATNGQWPT
+206 CLTATNGQYPAA
-217 DTFTPNCNG
+217 TFTPNCNG
-226 ANANVTTAAYLNEYS
+226 AVGNITTVAWLNEYS
-241 KVSLVAGTAYTFSTS
+241 KVNLTAGTEYTFSTS
-256 NSAYFITI
+256 NASYFITI
-264 GNEAGTEVLASG
+264 GDEAGTAVLASG
-276 TGSVVYTPTVSGVVR
+276 TGSVTYTPTANGVVR
-291 FYSHLSSNCDGES
+291 FYSHLSSNCDGTS
-304 TIHAR
+304 SSHTR
-309 IVKCGTPP
+309 SVKCGTPP
-317 PPPVEPDYGCDQT
+317 PPPTACTDFKTPSNNRENG
-330 YTGVPDTAH
+330 GFFGGDTAQRLAIDIPVGSTGFTVH
-339 NMTKNLAAA
+339 GMEPIVAGDATSFSFKFYANNAGLPGAEIATRTGIIQSSVVTGTAFGYDFKKYTVAFDSPIDLDANTTYWVEVTSDAVAWESTSVNRLGSPDVFNNNGTAGAWVADTTDYVFNLACSPLLAVGDA
-348 TYMVANDFFVPKE
+348 SNA
-361 SGTYKLQSVKF
+361 KF
-372 DIVSQA
+372 
-378 AAGASDI
+378 
-385 TSYDLKILADSGS
+385 
-398 NTPGST
+398 
-404 VMTTL
+404 
-409 TGVTPTNVLTLP
+409 
-421 GTFAELPTYR
+421 
-431 ITLDLGNF
+431 
-439 ELPVNAAADTK
+439 
-450 YWVAITGTSASQT
+450 
-463 SFYWIGS
+463 
-470 IYNEGWLTSSD
+470 
-481 YQSSDSGA
+481 
-489 TWVQGASTATPG
+489 
-501 VHYEGMMMIDAECA
+501 
-515 TAAVNEAGTKEVS
+515 S
-528 FYPNPVKDFLTINSK
+528 FYPNPVVDYLNISASTKVESV
-543 KTIETVHVY
+543 TVH

-557 KIPVSSKLVNGKL
+557 KMPVAAKLVNGKV
-570 DMSRMAPGT
+570 DMSRLAPGV
-579 YIISTIL
+579 YIITTVL
-586 QGGKNESFKVVKK
+586 DGGKKESFKVVKK

>member
-1 MRKKLPLLLMA
+1 MA

-175 ADDNTL
+175 AADNTL

-206 CLTATNGQWPT
+206 CLTATNGQYPAA
-217 DTFTPNCNG
+217 TFTPNCNG
-226 ANANVTTAAYLNEYS
+226 AVGNITTVAWLNEYS
-241 KVSLVAGTAYTFSTS
+241 KVNLTAGTEYTFSTS
-256 NSAYFITI
+256 NASYFITI
-264 GNEAGTEVLASG
+264 GDEAGTAVLASG
-276 TGSVVYTPTVSGVVR
+276 TGSVTYTPTANGVVR
-291 FYSHLSSNCDGES
+291 FYSHLSSNCDGTS
-304 TIHAR
+304 SSHTR
-309 IVKCGTPP
+309 SVKCGTPP
-317 PPPVEPDYGCDQT
+317 PPPTACTDFKTPSNNRENG
-330 YTGVPDTAH
+330 GFFGGDTAQRLAIDIPVGSTGFTVH
-339 NMTKNLAAA
+339 GMEPIVAGDATSFSFKFYANNAGLPGAEIATRTGIIQSSVVTGTAFGYDFKKYTVAFDSPIDLDANTTYWVEVTSDAVAWESTTVNRLGSPDVFNNSGTSGAWVAGTTDYVFNLACSPLLAVGDA
-348 TYMVANDFFVPKE
+348 SNA
-361 SGTYKLQSVKF
+361 KF
-372 DIVSQA
+372 
-378 AAGASDI
+378 
-385 TSYDLKILADSGS
+385 
-398 NTPGST
+398 
-404 VMTTL
+404 
-409 TGVTPTNVLTLP
+409 
-421 GTFAELPTYR
+421 
-431 ITLDLGNF
+431 
-439 ELPVNAAADTK
+439 
-450 YWVAITGTSASQT
+450 
-463 SFYWIGS
+463 
-470 IYNEGWLTSSD
+470 
-481 YQSSDSGA
+481 
-489 TWVQGASTATPG
+489 
-501 VHYEGMMMIDAECA
+501 
-515 TAAVNEAGTKEVS
+515 S
-528 FYPNPVKDFLTINSK
+528 FYPNPVVDYLNISASTKVESV
-543 KTIETVHVY
+543 TVH

-557 KIPVSSKLVNGKL
+557 KMPVAAKLVNGKV
-570 DMSRMAPGT
+570 DMSRLAPGV
-579 YIISTIL
+579 YIITTVL
-586 QGGKNESFKVVKK
+586 DGGKKESFKVVKK

>member
-1 MRKKLPLLLMA
+1 MA

-206 CLTATNGQWPT
+206 CLTATNGQYPAP
-217 DTFTPNCNG
+217 TFTPNCNG
-226 ANANVTTAAYLNEYS
+226 AVGNITTVAWLNEYS
-241 KVSLVAGTAYTFSTS
+241 KVNVIAGTTYTFSTS
-256 NSAYFITI
+256 VNTYFITI
-264 GNEAGTEVLASG
+264 GNEAGTAVLASG
-276 TGSVVYTPTVSGVVR
+276 TGSVTYTPTANGVVR
-291 FYSHLSSNCDGES
+291 FYSHLSSNCDGTS
-304 TIHAR
+304 SSHTR
-309 IVKCGTPP
+309 SVKCGTPP
-317 PPPVEPDYGCDQT
+317 PTACTDFKTPSNNRENG
-330 YTGVPDTAH
+330 GFFGGDTAQRLAIDIPVGSSGFTVH
-339 NMTKNLAAA
+339 GMEPIVAGDATSFSFKFYSNNAGLPGAEIATRTGIIQSSVVTGTAFGYDFKKYTVAFDSPIDLDANTTYWVEVTSDAVAWESTTVNRLGSPDVFNNSGTSGAWVAGTTDYVFNLAC
-348 TYMVANDFFVPKE
+348 
-361 SGTYKLQSVKF
+361 SSL
-372 DIVSQA
+372 
-378 AAGASDI
+378 
-385 TSYDLKILADSGS
+385 LAVGDAS
-398 NTPGST
+398 NTK
-404 VMTTL
+404 
-409 TGVTPTNVLTLP
+409 
-421 GTFAELPTYR
+421 F
-431 ITLDLGNF
+431 
-439 ELPVNAAADTK
+439 
-450 YWVAITGTSASQT
+450 
-463 SFYWIGS
+463 
-470 IYNEGWLTSSD
+470 
-481 YQSSDSGA
+481 
-489 TWVQGASTATPG
+489 
-501 VHYEGMMMIDAECA
+501 
-515 TAAVNEAGTKEVS
+515 S
-528 FYPNPVKDFLTINSK
+528 FYPNPVVDYLNISASTKVESV
-543 KTIETVHVY
+543 TVH

-557 KIPVSSKLVNGKL
+557 KMPVTAKLVNGKV
-570 DMSRMAPGT
+570 DMSRLAPGI
-579 YIISTIL
+579 YIITTVL
-586 QGGKNESFKVVKK
+586 EGGKKESFKVVKK

>member
-1 MRKKLPLLLMA
+1 MRKKLPLLL
-12 IMPLASFAQSAQSKV
+12 LAALPMLTFAQSAQSKV
-27 SVHPKK
+27 SAHPKK

-94 LLAGETY
+94 LLAGESY

-168 VAADGAN
+168 VAAAGAN

-181 ACDEEQGY
+181 ACDEEQFY

-217 DTFTPNCNG
+217 ATYTPNCNG
-226 ANANVTTAAYLNEYS
+226 ANANITTSAYLNEYS
-241 KVSLVAGTAYTFSTS
+241 KVNLVAGTAYTFSTS

-264 GNEAGTEVLASG
+264 GNEAGTAVLASG
-276 TGSVVYTPTVSGVVR
+276 TGSVVYTPTASGVVR
-291 FYSHLSSNCDGES
+291 FYSHLSSNCDGGS
-304 TIHAR
+304 TLHAR

-317 PPPVEPDYGCDQT
+317 PPPTACTDFKTPSNNRENGGFFGGETAQRLAIDIPVGSTGFTVHGIEPIVAGDATTFSFKFYSNNAGLPGAEIATRTGIIQSSVVTGTAFGYDFKKYTVAFDSPIDLDANTTYWVEVTSDAVAWESTTVNRLGSPD
-330 YTGVPDTAH
+330 VF
-339 NMTKNLAAA
+339 NN
-348 TYMVANDFFVPKE
+348 
-361 SGTYKLQSVKF
+361 SGTS
-372 DIVSQA
+372 
-378 AAGASDI
+378 GA
-385 TSYDLKILADSGS
+385 
-398 NTPGST
+398 
-404 VMTTL
+404 
-409 TGVTPTNVLTLP
+409 
-421 GTFAELPTYR
+421 
-431 ITLDLGNF
+431 
-439 ELPVNAAADTK
+439 
-450 YWVAITGTSASQT
+450 WVAGTTDYVFNLVCSPLLAVGDASNAKF
-463 SFYWIGS
+463 SY
-470 IYNEGWLTSSD
+470 
-481 YQSSDSGA
+481 
-489 TWVQGASTATPG
+489 
-501 VHYEGMMMIDAECA
+501 
-515 TAAVNEAGTKEVS
+515 
-528 FYPNPVKDFLTINSK
+528 YPNPVVDYLNISSSTKVES
-543 KTIETVHVY
+543 VSVY

-557 KIPVSSKLVNGKL
+557 KMPVSAKLVNGKV
-570 DMSRMAPGT
+570 DMSKLAPGV
-579 YIISTIL
+579 YIITTTL
-586 QGGKNESFKVVKK
+586 DGGKNESFKVVKK

>member
-1 MRKKLPLLLMA
+1 MRKKLPLLL
-12 IMPLASFAQSAQSKV
+12 LAVLPMLTFAQSAKSKI

-33 QAVTKQA
+33 QSVTA
-40 KPHLLAAPVAYC
+40 KAKADLAYAPAAYC

-81 GYGDYTSVSNTTT
+81 GYGDYTSISNTTT
-94 LLAGETY
+94 LLAGQTY

-132 FTYVGNVNTVSS
+132 FTYVGNVNTVAS

-150 NIPIATGTANG
+150 NIPIVAGTANG
-161 SYRMRVR
+161 NYRMRVR

-175 ADDNTL
+175 SDDNTL
-181 ACDEEQGY
+181 ACDEDQGY

-194 YTLIIGA
+194 YTLVIGA

-206 CLTATNGQWPT
+206 CLTATNNQWPT
-217 DTFTPNCNG
+217 ATFTPNCNG
-226 ANANVTTAAYLNEYS
+226 ANANITTAAYLNEYS
-241 KVSLVAGTAYTFSTS
+241 KVNLVAGTAYTFSTS

-291 FYSHLSSNCDGES
+291 FYSHLSSNCDGGS

-421 GTFAELPTYR
+421 GTFATLPTYR

-528 FYPNPVKDFLTINSK
+528 FYPNPVKDFLTISSK

>member
-1 MRKKLPLLLMA
+1 MRKKLPLLL
-12 IMPLASFAQSAQSKV
+12 LAALPMLTFAQSAQSKV

-206 CLTATNGQWPT
+206 CLTATNGQYPAA
-217 DTFTPNCNG
+217 TFTPNCNG
-226 ANANVTTAAYLNEYS
+226 AVGNITTVAWLNEYS
-241 KVSLVAGTAYTFSTS
+241 KVNVIAGTTYTFSTS
-256 NSAYFITI
+256 VNTYFITI
-264 GNEAGTEVLASG
+264 GNEAGTAVLASG
-276 TGSVVYTPTVSGVVR
+276 TGSVTYTPTANGVVR
-291 FYSHLSSNCDGES
+291 FYSHLSSNCDGTS
-304 TIHAR
+304 SSHTR
-309 IVKCGTPP
+309 SVKCGTPP
-317 PPPVEPDYGCDQT
+317 PPPTACTDFKTPSNNRENG
-330 YTGVPDTAH
+330 GFFGGDTAQRLAIDIPVGSTGFTVH
-339 NMTKNLAAA
+339 GMEPIVAGDATSFSFKFYSNNAGLPGAEIATRTGIIQSSVVTGTAFGYDFKKYTVAFDSPIDLDANTTYWVEVTSDAVAWESTSVNRLGSPDVFNHSGTSGAWVAGTTDYVFNLAC
-348 TYMVANDFFVPKE
+348 
-361 SGTYKLQSVKF
+361 SSL
-372 DIVSQA
+372 
-378 AAGASDI
+378 
-385 TSYDLKILADSGS
+385 LAVGDAS
-398 NTPGST
+398 NTK
-404 VMTTL
+404 
-409 TGVTPTNVLTLP
+409 
-421 GTFAELPTYR
+421 F
-431 ITLDLGNF
+431 
-439 ELPVNAAADTK
+439 
-450 YWVAITGTSASQT
+450 
-463 SFYWIGS
+463 
-470 IYNEGWLTSSD
+470 
-481 YQSSDSGA
+481 
-489 TWVQGASTATPG
+489 
-501 VHYEGMMMIDAECA
+501 
-515 TAAVNEAGTKEVS
+515 S
-528 FYPNPVKDFLTINSK
+528 FYPNPVVDYLNISASTKVESV
-543 KTIETVHVY
+543 TVH

-557 KIPVSSKLVNGKL
+557 KMPVAAKLVNGKV
-570 DMSRMAPGT
+570 DMSRLAPGV
-579 YIISTIL
+579 YIITTVL
-586 QGGKNESFKVVKK
+586 DGGKKESFKVVKK

>member
-1 MRKKLPLLLMA
+1 MRKKLPLLL
-12 IMPLASFAQSAQSKV
+12 LAALPMLTFAQSAQSKV

-59 DGDLISNVT
+59 EGDLISNVT

-206 CLTATNGQWPT
+206 CLTATNGQYPAA
-217 DTFTPNCNG
+217 TFTPNCNG
-226 ANANVTTAAYLNEYS
+226 AVGNITTVAWLNEYS
-241 KVSLVAGTAYTFSTS
+241 KVNVIAGTTYTFSTS
-256 NSAYFITI
+256 VNTYFITI
-264 GNEAGTEVLASG
+264 GNEAGTAVLASG
-276 TGSVVYTPTVSGVVR
+276 TGSVTYTPTANGVVR
-291 FYSHLSSNCDGES
+291 FYSHLSSNCDGTS
-304 TIHAR
+304 SSHTR
-309 IVKCGTPP
+309 SVKCGTPP
-317 PPPVEPDYGCDQT
+317 PPPTACTDFKTPSNNRENG
-330 YTGVPDTAH
+330 GFFGGDTAQRLAIDIPVGSTGFTVH
-339 NMTKNLAAA
+339 GMEPIVAGDATSFSFKFYANNAGLPGAEIATRNGIIQSSVVTGTAFGYDFKKYTVAFDSPIDLDANTTYWVEVTSDAVAWESTTVNRLGSPDVFNNSGTSGAWVAGTTDYVFNLAC
-348 TYMVANDFFVPKE
+348 
-361 SGTYKLQSVKF
+361 SSL
-372 DIVSQA
+372 
-378 AAGASDI
+378 
-385 TSYDLKILADSGS
+385 LAVGDAS
-398 NTPGST
+398 NTK
-404 VMTTL
+404 
-409 TGVTPTNVLTLP
+409 
-421 GTFAELPTYR
+421 F
-431 ITLDLGNF
+431 
-439 ELPVNAAADTK
+439 
-450 YWVAITGTSASQT
+450 
-463 SFYWIGS
+463 
-470 IYNEGWLTSSD
+470 
-481 YQSSDSGA
+481 
-489 TWVQGASTATPG
+489 
-501 VHYEGMMMIDAECA
+501 
-515 TAAVNEAGTKEVS
+515 S
-528 FYPNPVKDFLTINSK
+528 FYPNPVVDYLNISASTKVESV
-543 KTIETVHVY
+543 TVH

-557 KIPVSSKLVNGKL
+557 KMPVAAKLVNGKV
-570 DMSRMAPGT
+570 DMSRLAPGV
-579 YIISTIL
+579 YIITTVL
-586 QGGKNESFKVVKK
+586 DGGKKESFKVVKK